1 MATQAPVSAIR
12 QPFGALDGARLQSL
26 TNTRNRQNGMVILH
40 PDRCQNVRAHA
51 FNSLHTALPN
61 TFQALGKG
69 MVSSPLRST
78 IHPSPMKRRRAPS
91 FDILDTE
98 NIDPSIF
105 TSSNKRSKNH
115 DGTSSKASA
124 FILTDSITPSAKS
137 STFQFSSSTTAVT
150 TRLAE
155 TPRSRNIV
163 PPLKTPVT
171 APAGRSPLRKRA
183 AMLSRRRISAPFT
196 RIDPPSSVRSSLPF
210 SLDAA
215 LNSTLSRPEPTQI
228 TADVPK
234 PEVALHKSW
243 FFEIHVD
250 TEAEVAENL
259 MEHSTL
265 TLDLGSDEESS
276 RAAKED
282 RGKENIPP
290 PDWTGNTSPITTIG
304 TARTLVVTDANAVK
318 PQIVRRP
325 APDAMTDGARSPLRD
340 LDASD
345 FIPEGLSTDSHVIVL
360 PTPMKPSLDVR
371 TAGLPHSRSA
381 PELSSPSP
389 LNGEAYRMSSAVAT
403 AAAAAGRGKGKTR
416 KAEEAVEIWV
426 DDDATLAD
434 ESVGKRGRGDGIAA

>member
-26 TNTRNRQNGMVILH
+26 TNTKNRQN
-40 PDRCQNVRAHA
+40 
-51 FNSLHTALPN
+51 ALPD
-61 TFQALGKG
+61 FSQALGKG

-78 IHPSPMKRRRAPS
+78 VYPSPTKRRRAPS

-105 TSSNKRSKNH
+105 GSSNKRSKNH

-124 FILTDSITPSAKS
+124 FVLTGSIMPSAKS
-137 STFQFSSSTTAVT
+137 TPFNFSSPTTAAT

-171 APAGRSPLRKRA
+171 APAGRSPIRKRA

-196 RIDPPSSVRSSLPF
+196 RIDPPSSVHSSLPF

-215 LNSTLSRPEPTQI
+215 LNSTLSKPEATQ
-228 TADVPK
+228 TTGDVPK
-234 PEVALHKSW
+234 PEIALPKSW

-282 RGKENIPP
+282 RGKENMPP
-290 PDWTGNTSPITTIG
+290 PDWTGNTSTITSTG
-304 TARTLVVTDANAVK
+304 TAHTSVVTNTDAVK

-325 APDAMTDGARSPLRD
+325 APDAMTDGARSPLSD

-345 FIPEGLSTDSHVIVL
+345 FIPEGLSADSHVVVP
-360 PTPMKPSLDVR
+360 PTPKKPSLDVR
-371 TAGLPHSRSA
+371 TAGLLHSRSA

-389 LNGEAYRMSSAVAT
+389 LNGEAIRMSSAMAT
-403 AAAAAGRGKGKTR
+403 AAAAAAGGHGKGKAR

-426 DDDATLAD
+426 DDDAALDVDAAAAAN
-434 ESVGKRGRGDGIAA
+434 ESVGKRKRDDGITA